1 MTNFLVNT
9 RRFALFVS
17 KRLDKQATKDC
28 RTSRAEQWSEGAE
41 EWSLFERELFTLI
54 GWFGFTIQHEIVP
67 IFNLR
72 PDAPRQETG
81 GSLRRDDDL

>member
-1 MTNFLVNT
+1 MKLLVDT

-17 KRLDKQATKDC
+17 KHLDKQATLDC

-54 GWFGFTIQHEIVP
+54 GWFGFRVESQITPV
-67 IFNLR
+67 FNVKLNAG
-72 PDAPRQETG
+72 PQETG
-81 GSLRRDDDL
+81 GLLRSSDE